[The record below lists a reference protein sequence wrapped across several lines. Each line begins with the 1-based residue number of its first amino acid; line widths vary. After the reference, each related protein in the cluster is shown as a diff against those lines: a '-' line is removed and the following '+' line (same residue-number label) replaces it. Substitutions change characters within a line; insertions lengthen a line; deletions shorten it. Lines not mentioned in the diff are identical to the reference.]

1 MEGWAD
7 HPAPVPHPS
16 LIPYPSPSLMASL
29 RDIRTRIGSVKNT
42 QQITRAMKMVAAA
55 KLRRA
60 QERIFATRPYAF
72 KIREMIGHLRQRLDV
87 TSHPLFEERDE
98 IAGALLIVVT
108 SDRGLA
114 GAFNTNILKVAEAT
128 IAERFQTQ
136 RDADRLRILAVGR
149 KAHEYFG
156 KRGFTL
162 VGDFQ
167 GLFNDLR
174 FPKAGEITD
183 LAVEGFLAGEWDVVE
198 VVYNEFKN
206 TITQNRIA
214 EQLLPIPAEAFFTP
228 VMEEAGSLDT
238 AGGAADEV
246 EYIFEPSAEV
256 LLNRLVPE
264 YLQYQLWR
272 ALLESNASEQ
282 GARMVAMDNATTN
295 AGELLKDLKLTYN
308 RARQAAITT
317 EIIEISSGAEAMT
330 QG

>member
-1 MEGWAD
+1 
-7 HPAPVPHPS
+7 
-16 LIPYPSPSLMASL
+16 MASL
-29 RDIRTRIGSVKNT
+29 RDIRSRIGSVQNT

-60 QERIFATRPYAF
+60 QERIFTTRPYAF
-72 KIREMIGHLRQRLDV
+72 KIREMIGHLRQQLEPTD
-87 TSHPLFEERDE
+87 HPLFQAREEVNR
-98 IAGALLIVVT
+98 ALVIVVT

-114 GAFNTNILKVAEAT
+114 GAFNTNLLKVAEAT
-128 IAERFQTQ
+128 IAERYQAQ
-136 RDADRLRILAVGR
+136 RDAGTLRIVAVGR

-162 VGDFQ
+162 VGDYR
-167 GLFNDLR
+167 GVFNDLR
-174 FPKAGEITD
+174 FPIAGEIVD
-183 LAVEGFLAGEWDVVE
+183 LAVEGYVNEEWDVVE

-206 TITQNRIA
+206 TITQNRVA
-214 EQLLPIPAEAFFTP
+214 EQLLPIPAETFFTP
-228 VMEEAGSLDT
+228 VMEESADVNT
-238 AGGAADEV
+238 EGGTDEEV
-246 EYIFEPSAEV
+246 EYIFEPSAEA
-256 LLNRLVPE
+256 LLERLIPE

-317 EIIEISSGAEAMT
+317 EIIEISSGAEAMRQAT
-330 QG
+330 GG

>member
-1 MEGWAD
+1 
-7 HPAPVPHPS
+7 
-16 LIPYPSPSLMASL
+16 MASL
-29 RDIRTRIGSVKNT
+29 RDIRSRIGSVQNT

-60 QERIFATRPYAF
+60 QERIFTTRPYAF

-87 TSHPLFEERDE
+87 EAHPLFHEREEVR
-98 IAGALLIVVT
+98 GALLIVVT

-114 GAFNTNILKVAEAT
+114 GAFNTNLLKVAETT
-128 IAERFQTQ
+128 IAERFGAQ
-136 RDADRLRILAVGR
+136 RGAGTLRVLAVGR

-156 KRGFTL
+156 KRGYPL
-162 VGDFQ
+162 VGNFQ
-167 GLFNDLR
+167 GVFNDLR
-174 FPKAGEITD
+174 FPTAGEIVD
-183 LAVEGFLAGEWDVVE
+183 LAIEGYARGDWDVVE

-206 TITQNRIA
+206 TITQNRVA
-214 EQLLPIPAEAFFTP
+214 EQLIPIPAETFFTP
-228 VMEEAGSLDT
+228 VMEEAEDLDT
-238 AGGAADEV
+238 AAGEAEEV

-256 LLNRLVPE
+256 LLERLIPE
-264 YLQYQLWR
+264 YLQYQVWR

-317 EIIEISSGAEAMT
+317 EIIEISSGAEAMRQAT
-330 QG
+330 GG

>member
-1 MEGWAD
+1 
-7 HPAPVPHPS
+7 
-16 LIPYPSPSLMASL
+16 MASL

-60 QERIFATRPYAF
+60 QERIFSTRPYAF
-72 KIREMIGHLRQRLDV
+72 KVREMIGHLRQRLDV
-87 TSHPLFEERDE
+87 TTHPLFEEREE
-98 IAGALLIVVT
+98 IAGALVIVVT

-128 IAERFQTQ
+128 IAQRFSAQ
-136 RDADRLRILAVGR
+136 RDAGRLRVLAVGR

-167 GLFNDLR
+167 GVFNDLR

-183 LAVEGFLAGEWDVVE
+183 LAVDGFLAGEWDVVE

-214 EQLLPIPAEAFFTP
+214 EQLLPIPTEAFFTP
-228 VMEEAGSLDT
+228 VMEEEGFA
-238 AGGAADEV
+238 AGGEADEV

>member
-1 MEGWAD
+1 
-7 HPAPVPHPS
+7 
-16 LIPYPSPSLMASL
+16 MASL
-29 RDIRTRIGSVKNT
+29 RDIRSRIGSVQNT

-55 KLRRA
+55 KLRKA
-60 QERIFATRPYAF
+60 QERIFTTRPYAF
-72 KIREMIGHLRQRLDV
+72 KIREMIGHLRQRLDP
-87 TSHPLFEERDE
+87 TEHPLFQPREE
-98 IAGALLIVVT
+98 IGGALVIVVT

-114 GAFNTNILKVAEAT
+114 GAFNTNLLKVAEAT
-128 IAERFQTQ
+128 IAERFGPQ
-136 RDADRLRILAVGR
+136 RDAGRLTILAVGR

-156 KRGFTL
+156 KRGFDL
-162 VGDFQ
+162 VGDYR
-167 GLFNDLR
+167 GVFNDLR
-174 FPKAGEITD
+174 FPVAGEIVD
-183 LAVEGFLAGEWDVVE
+183 LAVEGYLNEEWDVVE

-206 TITQNRIA
+206 TITQNRVA
-214 EQLLPIPAEAFFTP
+214 EQLLPIPAETFFTP
-228 VMEEAGSLDT
+228 VMEEADT
-238 AGGAADEV
+238 VDTDADETGEV
-246 EYIFEPSAEV
+246 EYLFEPSAEV
-256 LLNRLVPE
+256 LLERLIPE